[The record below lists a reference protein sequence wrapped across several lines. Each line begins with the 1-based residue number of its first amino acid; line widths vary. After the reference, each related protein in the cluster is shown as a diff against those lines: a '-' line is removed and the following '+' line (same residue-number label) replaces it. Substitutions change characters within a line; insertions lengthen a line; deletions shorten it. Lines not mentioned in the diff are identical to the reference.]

1 MTGWILFLVSANWF
15 RFQSV
20 TKLSK
25 MKTSTLLIFT
35 AIFCMANA
43 IFLEDLNP
51 LLDQVQPEGTKI
63 WKRYFMKNLNHLKN
77 IPTYLQFNFFRSTL
91 MANLKRLQEILTTL
105 STSYPDK
112 CLAPSDFRLI
122 LRPLLMEASNIINNL
137 EVDPS
142 FVKLIRKRFNGY
154 IRTIIAQ
161 HQHSVRILMGTFQW
175 IINFQTL
182 TLN

>member
-1 MTGWILFLVSANWF
+1 MEKVFHE
-15 RFQSV
+15 
-20 TKLSK
+20 KSK
-25 MKTSTLLIFT
+25 S
-35 AIFCMANA
+35 
-43 IFLEDLNP
+43 LE
-51 LLDQVQPEGTKI
+51 EH
-63 WKRYFMKNLNHLKN
+63 R
-77 IPTYLQFNFFRSTL
+77 TYLQFNFFRSTL

-161 HQHSVRILMGTFQW
+161 HQHSVRILMGIFQ
-175 IINFQTL
+175 
-182 TLN
+182 